1 MSSGTKPPLP
11 PKLQIELSDSHPT
24 LMIKSPLKHLTLEE
38 FLALPEADTIYE
50 LVDGEAIPKF
60 KNGEMSPKFS
70 HSSITGALFILL
82 SAWAHLKGRVVIE
95 WAIKL
100 TRNQQDWVPVPDVI
114 YVSYSRLAVDW
125 FADEA
130 CPVIPELAI
139 EIISPGQT
147 FGEMTEKAT
156 NYLKAGVSRVW
167 VVDAKAKTITIF
179 YPDAPPQT
187 KRGEDS
193 LEDSLFEGLQ
203 ITPQAIFQ
211 QAGIP

>member
-1 MSSGTKPPLP
+1 
-11 PKLQIELSDSHPT
+11 
-24 LMIKSPLKHLTLEE
+24 MIKSPLKHLTLEE
-38 FLALPEADTIYE
+38 FFALPESDITYE

-60 KNGEMSPKFS
+60 RNDEMSLKFC
-70 HSSITGALFILL
+70 HSSTTGALFILL
-82 SAWAHLKGRVVIE
+82 SAWAQGKGRVVIE

-100 TRNQQDWVPVPDVI
+100 TCESLDWVLVPDLT
-114 YVSYSRLAVDW
+114 YVSYNRLAVDW

-130 CPVIPELAI
+130 CPVIPELVI

-167 VVDAKAKTITIF
+167 VVDTRAKTIAIF

-193 LEDSLFEGLQ
+193 LEDLLFEKLQ

>member
-1 MSSGTKPPLP
+1 
-11 PKLQIELSDSHPT
+11 
-24 LMIKSPLKHLTLEE
+24 MIKSPLKDLTLEE
-38 FLALPEADTIYE
+38 FLALPESDITYE

-60 KNGEMSPKFS
+60 KNDEISPKFS
-70 HSSITGALFILL
+70 HSSITGALFLLL
-82 SAWAHLKGRVVIE
+82 SAWAQGKGRVVIE

-100 TRNQQDWVPVPDVI
+100 TRNQQDWVPVPDLTYI
-114 YVSYSRLAVDW
+114 SYNRLAADW

-156 NYLKAGVSRVW
+156 DYLKAKVLRVW
-167 VVDAKAKTITIF
+167 VVDARAKTITIF

-193 LEDSLFEGLQ
+193 LEDLLFEGLQ

>member
-1 MSSGTKPPLP
+1 
-11 PKLQIELSDSHPT
+11 
-24 LMIKSPLKHLTLEE
+24 MIKSPLKDLTLEE
-38 FLALPEADTIYE
+38 FLALTESDTIYE

-60 KNGEMSPKFS
+60 KNDEMSPKFS
-70 HSSITGALFILL
+70 YSSITGALFLLL
-82 SAWAHLKGRVVIE
+82 SAWAEEKGRVVIE

-100 TRNQQDWVPVPDVI
+100 TRDRQDWVPVPDLT
-114 YVSYSRLAVDW
+114 YVSYNRLAADW

-156 NYLKAGVSRVW
+156 NYLNAKVLRVW

-187 KRGEDS
+187 KRGEGS
-193 LEDSLFEGLQ
+193 LEDLLFEGLQ

>member
-1 MSSGTKPPLP
+1 
-11 PKLQIELSDSHPT
+11 
-24 LMIKSPLKHLTLEE
+24 MIKSPLKDLTLEE
-38 FLALPEADTIYE
+38 FLALTESDTIYE

-60 KNGEMSPKFS
+60 KNDEMSPKFS
-70 HSSITGALFILL
+70 YSSITGALFLLL
-82 SAWAHLKGRVVIE
+82 SAWAEGKGRVVIE

-100 TRNQQDWVPVPDVI
+100 TRDRQDWVPVPDLT
-114 YVSYSRLAVDW
+114 YVSYNRLAADW

-156 NYLKAGVSRVW
+156 NYLNAKVLRVW

-187 KRGEDS
+187 KRGKDS

>member
-1 MSSGTKPPLP
+1 
-11 PKLQIELSDSHPT
+11 
-24 LMIKSPLKHLTLEE
+24 MIKSPLKHLTLEE
-38 FLALPEADTIYE
+38 FLALPESDITYE

-60 KNGEMSPKFS
+60 KNDEMSPKFS
-70 HSSITGALFILL
+70 YSSTTGALFILL
-82 SAWAHLKGRVVIE
+82 SAWAQGKGRVVIE

-100 TRNQQDWVPVPDVI
+100 TCHRLDWVPVPDLT
-114 YVSYSRLAVDW
+114 YVSYNRLAADW

-167 VVDAKAKTITIF
+167 VVDARAKTIAIF

-193 LEDSLFEGLQ
+193 LEDLLFEKLQ

>member
-1 MSSGTKPPLP
+1 MGRTKGSGCNRMGNQTN
-11 PKLQIELSDSHPT
+11 SR
-24 LMIKSPLKHLTLEE
+24 SPRL
-38 FLALPEADTIYE
+38 
-50 LVDGEAIPKF
+50 GS
-60 KNGEMSPKFS
+60 NS
-70 HSSITGALFILL
+70 
-82 SAWAHLKGRVVIE
+82 R
-95 WAIKL
+95 
-100 TRNQQDWVPVPDVI
+100 PD
-114 YVSYSRLAVDW
+114 YVSYNRLAADW

-156 NYLKAGVSRVW
+156 NYLNAKVLRVW

-187 KRGEDS
+187 KRGKDS